1 MNKQPETTQR
11 TKQCL
16 TDAFWRLYSRKRI
29 ETITVKEITR
39 QAGYH
44 RGTFYEYF
52 TDVYDLLE
60 QLENTLM
67 PDADA
72 LPPFAQGPG
81 GPAFSMGPVI
91 DMYARHSRYYAV
103 LLGEN
108 GDPAFAGK
116 LKSSIRKKL
125 ISSLSPQGAKDSFTL
140 DYTLE
145 FVLSAMISVLT
156 YWYRNGQNAPQEDI
170 IRLMYEL
177 MTHGAVNVLTKE
189 SGL

>member
-16 TDAFWRLYSRKRI
+16 MDAFWRLYSRKRI
-29 ETITVKEITR
+29 GKITIKQIT
-39 QAGYH
+39 QLAGYH
-44 RGTFYEYF
+44 RGTFYVYF

-60 QLENTLM
+60 QLEDTLL
-67 PDADA
+67 PEVDE
-72 LPPFAQGPG
+72 LPPLAPGPEN
-81 GPAFSMGPVI
+81 PAFSMSSVI
-91 DMYARHSRYYAV
+91 DMYARHSQYYAI

-125 ISSLSPQGAKDSFTL
+125 TDSLAPQGAKDSFTM
-140 DYTLE
+140 DYALE

-156 YWYRNGQNAPQEDI
+156 YWYRNGQNAPRDDI
-170 IRLMYEL
+170 IRLIYEL
-177 MTHGAVNVLTKE
+177 MTHGAVNVLA
-189 SGL
+189 